1 MRRLGTKVATV
12 VMALMLMFVPV
23 MLSAVAVSEPVLAAP
38 VPAMPSEGSGG
49 ANPGETSP
57 DDSGATTPNKT
68 QIETSILPENWEI
81 KDILGL
87 ALNILVYG
95 LGVAATLGV
104 IIAGIMYMT
113 ARDSEQQVAQAK
125 KRLYEI
131 VIGLVAWALM
141 YAVLNWLIPGGLS
154 GLLP

>member
-1 MRRLGTKVATV
+1 MRRLGSKVATV
-12 VMALMLMFVPV
+12 VMALMLIFVPV

-49 ANPGETSP
+49 ANPGETNP

>member
-1 MRRLGTKVATV
+1 MRRLGSKVATV

-23 MLSAVAVSEPVLAAP
+23 MLSAVAVNEPVLAAP

-49 ANPGETSP
+49 ANPGETNP

>member
-23 MLSAVAVSEPVLAAP
+23 MLSAVDVSEPVLAAP

-49 ANPGETSP
+49 ANPGETNP

>member
-1 MRRLGTKVATV
+1 
-12 VMALMLMFVPV
+12 MALMLMFVP
-23 MLSAVAVSEPVLAAP
+23 MILSTVAVSEPVLAAP

-49 ANPGETSP
+49 ANPGETNP

>member
-1 MRRLGTKVATV
+1 MRRLGSKVATV

-23 MLSAVAVSEPVLAAP
+23 MLSAVAVNEPVLAAP

-49 ANPGETSP
+49 ANPGETNP

-154 GLLP
+154 VLLP